1 MFNRACQRRG
11 CTTPVRFGEEMHWTP
26 LATIGQR
33 TVGIGQLQQADLGA
47 AQRKA
52 VSVVATAFRKTHPQ
66 PLKLMMKGI
75 RRDHH
80 QRAHSRN
87 VERRPQCRAH
97 RDPALVTMIV
107 VLRHV
112 QTAGCRK
119 LSRRIIQQRSSRQP
133 MLGQCLR
140 IQERLQRTARLASC
154 HHAIHLR
161 RPAQAAAGSHP
172 GQHVAADVVQH
183 HYGTVLDVSTL
194 QLAQLC
200 P

>member
-1 MFNRACQRRG
+1 M
-11 CTTPVRFGEEMHWTP
+11 RFGEEMHRTP
-26 LATIGQR
+26 LSAIGQR
-33 TVGIGQLQQADLGA
+33 TVGIGQLQQADLGT

-52 VSVVATAFRKTHPQ
+52 VTVVAAAFRKTHPQ
-66 PLKLMMKGI
+66 PLKLTMEGI
-75 RRDHH
+75 WRDHH
-80 QRAHSRN
+80 QRAHSRD

-112 QTAGCRK
+112 QAAGRRK
-119 LSRRIIQQRSSRQP
+119 LSWRIIQQRSSRQP

-140 IQERLQRTARLASC
+140 IQKRLQRAARLAPC

-161 RPAQAAAGSHP
+161 RPAQAAAGPHP
-172 GQHVAADVVQH
+172 GQHVAAGVVQH
-183 HYGTVLDVSTL
+183 HHGTVLDVSAP